1 MHKIAEAL
9 AALGPLGVF
18 ALALLDSLG
27 VPLPA
32 AIDLMLLTISVETPQ
47 NAYWAAIAATVGS
60 MIGNLG
66 LFLLARGGG
75 RRWVKPPEPGKERR
89 FRAWFHRYGLVTV
102 FVPAVVPFVPLPLK
116 AFVVSAGVF
125 HTPISRFALV
135 IVAARVLRY
144 FGEAYLG
151 VHLGKGAGDYL
162 KNHAWTITGIALAI
176 ALLVVWIL
184 KWKAAR
190 DQEAAGRAI

>member
-1 MHKIAEAL
+1 MHKLATTL

-18 ALALLDSLG
+18 ALALLDSIG

-32 AIDLMLLTISVETPQ
+32 AIDILLLTISVETPQ
-47 NAYWAAIAATVGS
+47 NAYGAALGATVGS

-66 LFLLARGGG
+66 LFTLARGGG
-75 RRWVKPPEPGKERR
+75 RRWVKPPEPGKQQR

-125 HTPISRFALV
+125 HTPIARFAMV
-135 IVAARVLRY
+135 IAAARVLRY
-144 FGEAYLG
+144 FGQAWLG
-151 VHLGKGAGDYL
+151 IHLGTHADDYL
-162 KNHAWTITGIALAI
+162 KAHAWTITGITLGI
-176 ALLVVWIL
+176 ALIVVWIL

-190 DQEAAGRAI
+190 DQEAAGGAA

>member
-1 MHKIAEAL
+1 MHKLAATL

-47 NAYWAAIAATVGS
+47 NAYWAALAATAGS

-75 RRWVKPPEPGKERR
+75 RRWVKAPEPGQERR
-89 FRAWFHRYGLVTV
+89 FRAWFRRYGLVTV

-116 AFVVSAGVF
+116 AFVVSAGIF
-125 HTPISRFALV
+125 HTPLARFAV
-135 IVAARVLRY
+135 AISAARVLRY
-144 FGEAYLG
+144 FGQAFLG
-151 VHLGKGAGDYL
+151 VHLGNHADDFL
-162 KNHAWTITGIALAI
+162 KDNAWTITGAALAI
-176 ALLVVWIL
+176 ALIVLWIL

-190 DQEAAGRAI
+190 DQQAAGRAA